1 MFGKKID
8 KTFSL
13 PIPIARMDEVV
24 RKKEEK
30 RNGSSIYIYM
40 CVCMNGRRKGIGRW
54 IGGKESKKYRKRRI
68 RKKREF

>member
-24 RKKEEK
+24 RKKEEE
-30 RNGSSIYIYM
+30 RNGSSV
-40 CVCMNGRRKGIGRW
+40 CVCVCV
-54 IGGKESKKYRKRRI
+54 
-68 RKKREF
+68 